1 MSPELTALMIRI
13 DAMVEDGTCTLADAV
28 ELRRRAFKTEV
39 RFDPTAADA
48 HPLSLLQERRLE
60 AAFQQAVRNMGT
72 SRFTFLR
79 EQERR
84 RADRSR
90 DRSRNRSRNRDRSR
104 SRDRSRDRS
113 RNPHRRGRSR
123 FPSLSPS
130 STSSGSSGSVSDVG
144 GTPDIEWHPIDGE
157 PPAPP
162 SPELDARG
170 VWVVPDSRV
179 SSNAH
184 TPVRTA
190 VPWEEE
196 DEEYLDV
203 DLGPPEPPAPKIIIG
218 ESPHPSL

>member
-1 MSPELTALMIRI
+1 MIRI
-13 DAMVEDGTCTLADAV
+13 DAMVEDGICTLADAV

-90 DRSRNRSRNRDRSR
+90 DRSRNRSRN
-104 SRDRSRDRS
+104 
-113 RNPHRRGRSR
+113 PHRRGRSR

-144 GTPDIEWHPIDGE
+144 GTPDNEYPIDGE